1 MNYNLLKKKLIAKI
15 YRNPNIKELN
25 VYLAMAL
32 IDSSKY
38 DVAKAVLEI
47 LTVEGFLE
55 KQGKVW
61 IIKVRNP
68 NEVVENIGGEKHSKK
83 KEKN

>member
-15 YRNPNIKELN
+15 NNNKNIKELN

-32 IDSSKY
+32 LDSSKY
-38 DVAKAVLEI
+38 DVAKAVLEL

-55 KQGKVW
+55 NKGKTWV
-61 IIKVRNP
+61 IKTR
-68 NEVVENIGGEKHSKK
+68 EYED
-83 KEKN
+83 